1 MKKIIVLISTVLVV
15 LTSFSIIHL
24 NKIPEE
30 EKTGNISIEKVEKEK
45 IPNVEEENTIV
56 SEEVL
61 NEVEEIKDKIIQ
73 DSNENI
79 TSKRAD
85 TQTKKEE
92 PIKENNV
99 VNSEPKEEKEASPKA
114 DINNIAEEPKVDK
127 KSYVGIPDPN
137 NFNYSMHNG
146 VIEYNSEQRD
156 KCIED
161 SIEFS
166 FKDTVDITNAF
177 CLDVY
182 DSNNNIL
189 GYYLYI
195 KCTSG
200 NCNKYKN

>member
-24 NKIPEE
+24 KKIPEE
-30 EKTGNISIEKVEKEK
+30 EKIDNISTEKVEKEK
-45 IPNVEEENTIV
+45 ISTVEEENTIV
-56 SEEVL
+56 SEEVI
-61 NEVEEIKDKIIQ
+61 NEVEKPKDKIIQ
-73 DSNENI
+73 DSSDNI
-79 TSKRAD
+79 TSKSTD
-85 TQTKKEE
+85 TSTKKEE

-99 VNSEPKEEKEASPKA
+99 TNSESKETSSKA
-114 DINNIAEEPKVDK
+114 NINNIVEEPKVDK

-182 DSNNNIL
+182 DSDNNIL